1 MFCITFQVKV
11 IQHMCIR
18 TVLSD
23 NQYEKNRGKKKQC
36 LFLDMSGAWSHDKT
50 MVDAQNEWGNLCSA
64 FKTADWHP
72 EKKLSSDLQVF

>member
-1 MFCITFQVKV
+1 MFCITFQLKV

-50 MVDAQNEWGNLCSA
+50 MVDAQNE
-64 FKTADWHP
+64 
-72 EKKLSSDLQVF
+72 